1 MNTPRITN
9 ISKSLLACAAA
20 ATAMIVT
27 CEASAADTADEPTPA
42 AAPSEA
48 PRHNPISIAFLAG
61 HGEKD
66 AFKAGVGGRVGYTLK
81 NNLYFGGS
89 FIWHFGTQ
97 DGPVQANVSYGGGEV
112 GYELPVGPIVVRPY
126 VGGGIASIF
135 ASVYMPRIGG
145 YEGGRISASE
155 SRFAVWPGASLLI
168 PFDGGR
174 GFIGVDGKFLVVESA
189 NVFNA
194 YGTVGVAF

>member
-9 ISKSLLACAAA
+9 ISKSLLACAAV
-20 ATAMIVT
+20 ATAMIAARS
-27 CEASAADTADEPTPA
+27 ASAAESTDQPTEV
-42 AAPSEA
+42 AAPTEA

-61 HGEKD
+61 HGGKE
-66 AFKAGVGGRVGYTLK
+66 AFKAGLGGRIGYTLK
-81 NNLYFGGS
+81 NNLYVGAS

-112 GYELPVGPIVVRPY
+112 GYELDAGPIVVRPY
-126 VGGGIASIF
+126 VGGGIASMF
-135 ASVYMPRIGG
+135 ASVYVPRIGN
-145 YEGGRISASE
+145 YEGGRISASD
-155 SRFAVWPGASLLI
+155 SRFALWPGASVLV

-174 GFIGVDGKFLVVESA
+174 GFIGIDGRFLIVESA
-189 NVFNA
+189 NAFNA